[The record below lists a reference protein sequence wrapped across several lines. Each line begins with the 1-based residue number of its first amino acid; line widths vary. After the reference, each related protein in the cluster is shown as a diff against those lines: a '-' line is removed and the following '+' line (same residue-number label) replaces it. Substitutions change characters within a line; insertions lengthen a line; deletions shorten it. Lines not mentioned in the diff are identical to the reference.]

1 MKVRC
6 TFCVSPFRSGSPK
19 PSPLG
24 SEETIAKEGE
34 YPPATLPRRPKRAL
48 PPTAAMHDA
57 LRGRTNEQA
66 AVCPAFQA
74 TDGETAIYFV
84 FADLKICEVG
94 Q

>member
-1 MKVRC
+1 
-6 TFCVSPFRSGSPK
+6 
-19 PSPLG
+19 
-24 SEETIAKEGE
+24 
-34 YPPATLPRRPKRAL
+34 
-48 PPTAAMHDA
+48 MHDA

-66 AVCPAFQA
+66 AVCAAFQA